1 MSLEKFFD
9 KIIIINLERR
19 KDRWQECL
27 DELDAFG
34 IDRNHVERFE
44 GYDHPTNGHVGC
56 TRSHRTLIRAIA
68 ASAWKRV
75 LILEDDFAFITLPRL
90 QQGGWYPNGPVIQ
103 TFCRVL
109 EGRGTV
115 NQRFDFLIQFV
126 PVNWDVLYL
135 GACYGEPPI
144 SRVNDCVIRCG
155 FMQTTGSYGITREFA
170 KVWDAKVNA
179 GLPSDELSCHPGPI
193 DNVFGGM
200 AKDHL
205 FYVTQPR
212 MMFQRKSRSDLDGET
227 NSRLGSCTDTY
238 HENLV

>member
-1 MSLEKFFD
+1 MTLEQYFD

-27 DELDAFG
+27 DELDAHT
-34 IDRNHVERFE
+34 IDHKNVQRFIAF
-44 GYDHPTNGHVGC
+44 DNPDNGHAGC
-56 TRSHRTLIRAIA
+56 TRSHRALIRAIA

-75 LILEDDFAFITLPRL
+75 LVLEDDFAFITLPRL
-90 QQGGWYPNGPVIQ
+90 QAGGWFPNGPVIQ
-103 TFCRVL
+103 TFRRVL
-109 EGRGTV
+109 DGRGTI
-115 NQRFDFLIQFV
+115 NQRFDFLSQHF
-126 PVNWDVLYL
+126 PEKWDVLYL

-144 SRVNDCVIRCG
+144 SRLNQHVIRCG
-155 FMQTTGSYGITREFA
+155 FMQTTGSYGITTEFA
-170 KVWDAKVNA
+170 KVWDAKVNESL
-179 GLPSDELSCHPGPI
+179 GSDDLSRHPGPI

-205 FYVTQPR
+205 FYVTHPR
-212 MMFQRKSRSDLDGET
+212 MIYQRKSHSDLDGET